1 MYEGQFKGQI
11 GRNKDQK
18 EPNWYVILVM
28 SLARLLSSYIQS
40 GRVILEVEGQ
50 LLHSVHEASTVL
62 QSKVE
67 EKRK

>member
-1 MYEGQFKGQI
+1 
-11 GRNKDQK
+11 
-18 EPNWYVILVM
+18 M